1 MISCPFQQPEE
12 SIARIGEVTAWRRQ
26 FTQRNGLS
34 FGVYRIPDES
44 TTFSWPFDSFLQIV
58 FVAKGRISISLPDV
72 GTRSAGAG
80 DWFVISLGGWTG
92 ATLLEG
98 DVEIGV
104 IECSKEIWQGLV
116 TEQDA
121 LFHARKAC
129 FACSQRQEAILTK
142 GPQDARMQSLSED
155 LLSNEGRT
163 PCDCLLVDSMTLEFL
178 ARVCDSSVLSGS
190 AKPEPC
196 DRDEDQDSLAAAA
209 TYLEQNLAED
219 HSIAALSRKFAL
231 NEFKLKRGFRERYG
245 STVFGYLRQRRMD
258 RARQLLA
265 SRRCS
270 VLEAA
275 NAVGYSNPSHFAR
288 AFRECFG
295 VNPKS
300 FVAERAR

>member
-1 MISCPFQQPEE
+1 MVSCPFQQPEE
-12 SIARIGEVTAWRRQ
+12 SIARVGDVTLWRRQ
-26 FTQRNGLS
+26 FAQRQGLS
-34 FGVYRIPDES
+34 FGVYRIPEAS
-44 TTFSWPFDSFLQIV
+44 NCFSWTFESFLQIV
-58 FVAKGRISISLPDV
+58 FVAKGQISISLPDV
-72 GTRSAGAG
+72 GTRSAGVG
-80 DWFVISLGGWTG
+80 DWFVISLEGWTG
-92 ATLLEG
+92 ATSLEG
-98 DVEIGV
+98 EVEIGV
-104 IECSKEIWQGLV
+104 IECSKEVWQGLV

-155 LLSNEGRT
+155 LLNNEGRT
-163 PCDCLLVDSMTLEFL
+163 PSSLLLVESMTLEFL
-178 ARVCDSSVLSGS
+178 ARVCESSMLSGS

-196 DRDEDQDSLAAAA
+196 DREEDEDALAAAA
-209 TYLEQNLAED
+209 SYLEQHLDED

-231 NEFKLKRGFRERYG
+231 NEFKLKRGFKERFG
-245 STVFGYLRQRRMD
+245 NTVFGFLRQRRMD

-275 NAVGYSNPSHFAR
+275 NAVGYTNPSHFAR

-300 FVAERAR
+300 FVAVRAL